1 MNMSTGE
8 FGFRLFMLFSSTL
21 LRKFIYHETQ
31 PITNLPF
38 YVILRACVFEYIYI
52 YIYILR
58 FCIKLV

>member
-38 YVILRACVFEYIYI
+38 YVILRACV
-52 YIYILR
+52 R
-58 FCIKLV
+58 V